1 MEISWGSSWDLM
13 GFHGVD
19 GCQWDMSPLSTSILP
34 TVSRV
39 KKKTRLVQEPK
50 VRLDDQPAQVYLL
63 LPLILIVQAN
73 HRIMNPLQPPH

>member
-1 MEISWGSSWDLM
+1 MSM
-13 GFHGVD
+13 GYV
-19 GCQWDMSPLSTSILP
+19 SPFDQHSANC
-34 TVSRV
+34 V
-39 KKKTRLVQEPK
+39 KSQKKTRLVQEPK